1 MHPSLDLCVCVCV
14 CVWGGGGWEGE
25 GEHIGTY
32 YYYWSMLNRST
43 HQLTKEG
50 YRGNHPLKLQLE
62 CSGGVVTVVVVD
74 KRPFWPVTARLG
86 VRVQLHIS
94 SLHRGGRG

>member
-1 MHPSLDLCVCVCV
+1 MHPSLDLCMCVCVCV
-14 CVWGGGGWEGE
+14 CGGGREN
-25 GEHIGTY
+25 IGTY
-32 YYYWSMLNRST
+32 DYYWSILNRST

-50 YRGNHPLKLQLE
+50 YCGNHPLKLKLE
-62 CSGGVVTVVVVD
+62 CSGGVVTVVIVD
-74 KRPFWPVTARLG
+74 KGPFWPVAARLG